1 MADRM
6 HILDTGL
13 PQFRGDE
20 NHEEKLEALI
30 DYLYQLIEELQ
41 YLLRHLE
48 ADNFSEGGL
57 RELAEEVKKLM

>member
-13 PQFRGDE
+13 PKFRGDE
-20 NHEEKLEALI
+20 NQEEKLEALI